1 MSKKLGATDFT
12 PFNDFF
18 PFSQELDVGNPG
30 PFHNLL
36 SSSIADANLGNG
48 CHFAGAIRK
57 TPDHFSTGSI
67 STELLFTFTRNSI
80 YYVK

>member
-1 MSKKLGATDFT
+1 MSKRLGATDFT

-57 TPDHFSTGSI
+57 TPITFQLDRFPLNSFLFSRETR
-67 STELLFTFTRNSI
+67 STM
-80 YYVK
+80 

>member
-1 MSKKLGATDFT
+1 MSKRLGATDFT

-48 CHFAGAIRK
+48 CHFAVV
-57 TPDHFSTGSI
+57 
-67 STELLFTFTRNSI
+67 LFEKLPITFQPSPN
-80 YYVK
+80 